1 MIERKMKRARP
12 VTDIRGEQ
20 LLRRFDEKGSWTGA
34 LAPVLADTAGLPAR
48 AELGLD
54 ELDWLLKRT
63 VDELAAHQ
71 LPRTAIHLEP
81 GERRPREAV
90 DVASFVVAHRAER
103 LFQLVE
109 LAGTAL
115 DSLEHGSLLPSAIV
129 ARSLFELAA
138 TTDNVHGTILPIWRE
153 ASSTQSIR
161 EVVETNAAVWD
172 ALVTVRL
179 GTRRDA
185 EEQQLPTAVNV
196 LTRLKHFAR
205 GDESFGATVDLIYDT
220 LSDVVHP
227 NVGSQEVF
235 WRRGRRDARGKLRM
249 CSSPQHPKPPPSSR
263 LWTLCASQAR
273 S

>member
-1 MIERKMKRARP
+1 MIERRMKRARP
-12 VTDIRGEQ
+12 VTDLRGEQ
-20 LLRRFDEKGSWTGA
+20 LLRRSDETGSWTGA
-34 LAPVLADTAGLPAR
+34 LAPVLADTASLPAG
-48 AELGLD
+48 AQLGLD

-71 LPRTAIHLEP
+71 LPRRAIHLEP
-81 GERRPREAV
+81 GELRPREPV

-138 TTDNVHGTILPIWRE
+138 TTDHVHGTILPIWRE

-161 EVVETNAAVWD
+161 EVVETNAALWD

-179 GTRRDA
+179 GTRDV
-185 EEQQLPTAVNV
+185 EEDPRLPTAVNV

-205 GDESFGATVDLIYDT
+205 GDQSFGATVDRIYDT
-220 LSDVVHP
+220 LSDVAHP

-235 WRRGRRDARGKLRM
+235 WRRGRRDARGKLRIVLE
-249 CSSPQHPKPPPSSR
+249 PA
-263 LWTLCASQAR
+263 ASEAPAKLAVVDAV
-273 S
+273 